1 MRRRDH
7 EKTEKEK
14 RIKKRMELR
23 EKNRLGQLKEEIV
36 ANVLTPAVQ

>member
-7 EKTEKEK
+7 EKAEKEK

-23 EKNRLGQLKEEIV
+23 EKNRLNTLKEEITTHI
-36 ANVLTPAVQ
+36 LTPAVQ